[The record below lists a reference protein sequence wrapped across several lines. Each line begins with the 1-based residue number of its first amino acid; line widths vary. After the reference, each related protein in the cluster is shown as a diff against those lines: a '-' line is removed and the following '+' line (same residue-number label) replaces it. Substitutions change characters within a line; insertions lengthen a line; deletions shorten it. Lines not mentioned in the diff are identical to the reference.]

1 MITDEQRS
9 KWLIYRLRL
18 EIGSYT
24 IFLFSLGGAP
34 SPGNATNHN
43 HATAVTGT
51 TVTGSGGSNFK
62 RQNTVDA
69 ATIKE
74 NSARVSASRPSAP
87 KNSQPPGQLDTSEF
101 IWFILNN
108 SRDELSEDG
117 SCYDY
122 YYYLPVMPCFLRNA
136 SAKTFL
142 WHEIAF
148 WIQFATVPLSIS
160 LSELW
165 LIYDWLFIT

>member
-1 MITDEQRS
+1 MYLKNGRFYCI
-9 KWLIYRLRL
+9 
-18 EIGSYT
+18 
-24 IFLFSLGGAP
+24 IFSSLGGAP

-87 KNSQPPGQLDTSEF
+87 KNSQPPGQLDTSELLHF
-101 IWFILNN
+101 VL
-108 SRDELSEDG
+108 D
-117 SCYDY
+117 
-122 YYYLPVMPCFLRNA
+122 
-136 SAKTFL
+136 
-142 WHEIAF
+142 
-148 WIQFATVPLSIS
+148 Q
-160 LSELW
+160 
-165 LIYDWLFIT
+165 

>member
-1 MITDEQRS
+1 MYVSVRVVYS
-9 KWLIYRLRL
+9 L
-18 EIGSYT
+18 ELGGEREFRI
-24 IFLFSLGGAP
+24 IFPFPALGGAP

-43 HATAVTGT
+43 HATAVTGGGA

-101 IWFILNN
+101 KLCSRNN
-108 SRDELSEDG
+108 ERLR
-117 SCYDY
+117 
-122 YYYLPVMPCFLRNA
+122 YLR
-136 SAKTFL
+136 
-142 WHEIAF
+142 
-148 WIQFATVPLSIS
+148 
-160 LSELW
+160 
-165 LIYDWLFIT
+165 